1 MFSDRYRLDLFLASG
16 GMGEVWRA
24 TDVALGRVVAVKV
37 LLPAVLSDPSFAVRF
52 RAEARTLASFHHPN
66 IVDVYDFGEHP
77 TDDGAVAYLVMACID
92 GQPLSHRIAS
102 AGRLPV
108 AETLSI
114 VAQVAEALHAA
125 HTNGVVHRDVK
136 PSNLLVRA
144 DGTVVLVDFGVARST
159 ALTANTNAGGVPGTV
174 LYMAPE
180 QISGQQVTAATDV
193 YALGAVAYHCL
204 AGHPPFDG
212 KAALQV
218 ALQHLHDP
226 LPPLPADIPGPV
238 QTLVGRALA
247 KDPGDRYPSA
257 AALAAA
263 ARAAAQVT
271 GEHPTGAPPE
281 VGAVPAAAY
290 PGPATMPDLA
300 AKPVTPTPPRTARR
314 RVAAA
319 IVAVVTGLLA
329 AAVVTAVLAMSP
341 AGGQPS
347 PVDGPAHS
355 PGPASTGPSPT
366 GRARTTPPAQPS
378 QPSATPGTPGAATPS
393 PQTTPTRS
401 ASPDR
406 SIPPTTR
413 SAPVST
419 VPASTVP
426 ASTAPGQA
434 GTATSEAP

>member
-24 TDVALGRVVAVKV
+24 TDIALGRVVAVKV
-37 LLPAVLSDPSFAVRF
+37 LLPAVLSDPSLAERF

-77 TDDGAVAYLVMACID
+77 TGDGAVAYLVMAYVD
-92 GQPLSHRIAS
+92 GVPLSQRIAS

-125 HTNGVVHRDVK
+125 HANGVVHRDVK
-136 PSNLLVRA
+136 PANLLVRA

-159 ALTANTNAGGVPGTV
+159 ALTANTNADGVPGTV

-212 KAALQV
+212 TAALQV
-218 ALQHLHDP
+218 ALQHLHDT
-226 LPPLPADIPGPV
+226 LPPLPMDIPEPV
-238 QTLVGRALA
+238 QALVSRALA
-247 KDPGDRYPSA
+247 KDPGDRHPSA
-257 AALAAA
+257 AALAAD
-263 ARAAAQVT
+263 ARASA
-271 GEHPTGAPPE
+271 EHWTGAPPQ
-281 VGAVPAAAY
+281 VAAVPAAAY
-290 PGPATMPDLA
+290 PGPVTRSDLA
-300 AKPVTPTPPRTARR
+300 AKPATPTRPGPARR
-314 RVAAA
+314 RVTAA
-319 IVAVVTGLLA
+319 IVAAVTGLLA
-329 AAVVTAVLAMSP
+329 AVVVTAVLAMSP

-347 PVDGPAHS
+347 PVDGPAQS
-355 PGPASTGPSPT
+355 PGPASTGPTRT
-366 GRARTTPPAQPS
+366 GRASAIPPGKPTH
-378 QPSATPGTPGAATPS
+378 PSATAGTPGAATTA

-401 ASPDR
+401 ATPDR

-419 VPASTVP
+419 APASRSVP